1 MRKRGLA
8 FFILLAVAAAGLV
21 WSFREVFPRS
31 VQEVEGVRIKRGTLE
46 LTLPVTGIFE
56 TRTVELAF
64 DAPGRLTT
72 VAVREGDAVPA
83 GTLIAAVDDDE
94 ARAAADQAEDALR
107 AAEREAERAAAA
119 VESARRQVDQAQA
132 AYRGAQAALAQLR
145 AGPQPGELQQAD
157 GAVEV
162 ARAALEEARRALER
176 TQQLFRDGAV
186 SQAQLDAARTQV
198 ESAEARYRQAAAQR
212 DLLRAGARPE
222 AIAVAAQQALQAEA
236 AWQAAR
242 ANVRQAESAAAA
254 ARARAEQAG
263 GAVRAAT
270 ARLARAQLRAPFDGV
285 VTRVLLNAGSPVGP
299 GVPVASLAAAG
310 GWITADVDEAD
321 IGQVRLDQTAR
332 ITADAYPGRT
342 FAGRVTRVG
351 RAVEVR
357 LGTRVVRVRID
368 LDGSAGLRVGT
379 SVDVQLLL
387 QAIPDALLAPAEAVI
402 ASAND
407 GAPHVFL
414 IEGGRLRRR
423 DVRTGAGNDEFIVI
437 LDGLKE
443 GDLVAVGEPA
453 RLRDGLK
460 VRVVAVR

>member
-1 MRKRGLA
+1 MKTRPGRRRTKRKMRSGL
-8 FFILLAVAAAGLV
+8 
-21 WSFREVFPRS
+21 WSGRPS
-31 VQEVEGVRIKRGTLE
+31 
-46 LTLPVTGIFE
+46 
-56 TRTVELAF
+56 
-64 DAPGRLTT
+64 APGRLWNPPAARSIRPRLLTGGLRPPWHSCGPARSRGNYSRPT
-72 VAVREGDAVPA
+72 APSRWPVRPWKRRGGPWNGPSSSSATAP
-83 GTLIAAVDDDE
+83 
-94 ARAAADQAEDALR
+94 
-107 AAEREAERAAAA
+107 
-119 VESARRQVDQAQA
+119 SARPNWMRH
-132 AYRGAQAALAQLR
+132 
-145 AGPQPGELQQAD
+145 
-157 GAVEV
+157 
-162 ARAALEEARRALER
+162 ARRW
-176 TQQLFRDGAV
+176 
-186 SQAQLDAARTQV
+186 
-198 ESAEARYRQAAAQR
+198 
-212 DLLRAGARPE
+212 RAPRP
-222 AIAVAAQQALQAEA
+222 ATGRPRPRGICCGGG
-236 AWQAAR
+236 AR